1 MDELIGKMRAF
12 LKPWMKGT
20 SPLEIRRAVL
30 DDAES
35 RIVAVGEGK
44 RIFPYNR
51 LTVHLLA
58 TDPQERAALEAAARH
73 GWDLER
79 EIAARLQ
86 ERGCPVPP
94 GFKVDVAFDDEP
106 RPDLGERRF
115 WIEYAETEPPPI
127 AAVAAPQTRPTLELT
142 VLKGNATQRVYEL
155 DEPRIFLG
163 RLEEVVDADNR
174 VRRRNQVAFRE
185 EGEINSTVS
194 REHARITWDDAS
206 GGYWLRAEQNASGT
220 RIIRAGKT
228 IDVSAHDRRGV
239 RLQAGDE
246 IYLGRACVKVAMR
259 TDLADRPPLSGEA

>member
-1 MDELIGKMRAF
+1 MDELIGKMRDF

-44 RIFPYNR
+44 RVFPYNR

-58 TDPQERAALEAAARH
+58 ADPQERAALEAAARH
-73 GWDLER
+73 GWDLDR

-94 GFKVDVAFDDEP
+94 GFKVEIAFDDEP

-115 WIEYAETEPPPI
+115 YVDYAETEPQPTPT
-127 AAVAAPQTRPTLELT
+127 AATATAGQARPTLELT
-142 VLKGNATQRVYEL
+142 VLKGDATQRVYEL
-155 DEPRIFLG
+155 DETRIFLG
-163 RLEEVVDADNR
+163 RLEEVVDADGR

-185 EGEINSTVS
+185 EGDVNSTIS
-194 REHARITWDDAS
+194 REHARITWDDAA

-220 RIIRAGKT
+220 RIYRGGKT

-246 IYLGRACVKVAMR
+246 IYLGRACVKVGMR
-259 TDLADRPPLSGEA
+259 TDLAG